1 MMYKPE
7 RALTQTSDSAIH
19 VYGAMVEMMY
29 KPERALT
36 RVIKLESLSTVFG
49 RNDV

>member
-7 RALTQTSDSAIH
+7 RALTPIETSEVEGDFIID
-19 VYGAMVEMMY
+19 VEMMY

-36 RVIKLESLSTVFG
+36 PGDLSSLQ
-49 RNDV
+49 